1 MSTETV
7 PAENAPAIA
16 PFQVATH
23 NGIITIK
30 SRTTGEHRTLRIH
43 TQPKDAKFAAG
54 ERVVEILSGPDDYRG
69 FAFVKS
75 DGSVILWKKYR
86 DSDFY
91 VWIARFLRHPERFLN
106 RVEINFEGKCRRC
119 NRDLTTPESVAS
131 GIGPTCA
138 GMDE

>member
-1 MSTETV
+1 MQATTV
-7 PAENAPAIA
+7 

-54 ERVVEILSGPDDYRG
+54 ERVAEILSGPDNTGDYRG

-75 DGSVILWKKYR
+75 DGSVCLWKKYQ

-91 VWIARFLRHPERFLN
+91 QWIARFLRHPERFLN
-106 RVEINFEGKCRRC
+106 KVEINFEGKCRRC

-131 GIGPTCA
+131 GIGPTCS

>member
-1 MSTETV
+1 MQTMT
-7 PAENAPAIA
+7 A

-54 ERVVEILSGPDDYRG
+54 ERVAEILSGSDNTSDYRG

-75 DGSVILWKKYR
+75 DGSVHLWKKYQ

-91 VWIARFLRHPERFLN
+91 QWVARFLRHPERFLN
-106 RVEINFEGKCRRC
+106 KVEINFEGKCRRC
-119 NRDLTTPESVAS
+119 NRDLTTPESVSS
-131 GIGPTCA
+131 GIGPTCQ
-138 GMDE
+138 GLEE